1 MQPNAG
7 GIAEK
12 YQEEYMQQSEKVLGS
27 HPGPRKPKKAQVS
40 NLVELDQFRHHVQ
53 ASVVMNDPGSD
64 PLGEAVQVSGDLG
77 EPVVDHDDGTP
88 VPSVADATAEGLWR
102 KGQEIEIA
110 QEPHKV
116 RSYQRMRLV

>member
-1 MQPNAG
+1 
-7 GIAEK
+7 
-12 YQEEYMQQSEKVLGS
+12 MQQSEKVLGS

-77 EPVVDHDDGTP
+77 EPVVDHYDRAPVTP
-88 VPSVADATAEGLWR
+88 VTNATSKSL
-102 KGQEIEIA
+102 
-110 QEPHKV
+110 
-116 RSYQRMRLV
+116 